1 MHWAQTKD
9 WCGRGLDLKLII
21 LIVQLY
27 PIVLS
32 WSFLS
37 WVVSTR
43 TFKESHC
50 PRDPVWDP
58 NLPLSNLQEVLRDW
72 QCLPW
77 STACGLFSSGVY
89 ELGWDLAIK
98 CWFKWKFLLESLDIL
113 GQFKDMQDL
122 VEWFAPG
129 STRGGTAPWR
139 SFTRARVAANPHGLK
154 KSHWGEGW
162 DLQWWLLT
170 RRLVEFEA
178 GCGQPWFH
186 RNFGGDIVNI
196 FTNNL

>member
-43 TFKESHC
+43 TFKKSHC

-58 NLPLSNLQEVLRDW
+58 NLPLSNLQEVLCDW

-89 ELGWDLAIK
+89 ELGWDLARNADSTGS
-98 CWFKWKFLLESLDIL
+98 FSWKAWIPSANLRTCRILLNGLH
-113 GQFKDMQDL
+113 QDL
-122 VEWFAPG
+122 QEVELHLGGFATCTGGSKPAWG
-129 STRGGTAPWR
+129 STRVTEVKDETFNGDYWHGG
-139 SFTRARVAANPHGLK
+139 
-154 KSHWGEGW
+154 
-162 DLQWWLLT
+162 
-170 RRLVEFEA
+170 LVEFEA
-178 GCGQPWFH
+178 GCGQPWF
-186 RNFGGDIVNI
+186 
-196 FTNNL
+196 

>member
-27 PIVLS
+27 PIVLY

-43 TFKESHC
+43 TFKEPHC

-58 NLPLSNLQEVLRDW
+58 NLPLSNLQEVLCDW

-89 ELGWDLAIK
+89 ELGWDLARNADSNGS
-98 CWFKWKFLLESLDIL
+98 FSWKAWY
-113 GQFKDMQDL
+113 GRPFKDMQDL

-139 SFTRARVAANPHGLK
+139 ICHVRGVAFLHWLN

-170 RRLVEFEA
+170 TGVWSSSKLVVDRF
-178 GCGQPWFH
+178 WF
-186 RNFGGDIVNI
+186 
-196 FTNNL
+196 

>member
-43 TFKESHC
+43 TFKKSHC

-58 NLPLSNLQEVLRDW
+58 NLPLSNLQEVLCDW

-89 ELGWDLAIK
+89 ELGWDLARNADSTGS
-98 CWFKWKFLLESLDIL
+98 FSWKAWIPSANLRTCRILLNGLHQDLQEVELHLGGFATCTGGSKPAWAQQESLRWRMRPSMVTIDTAVWSSSKLVVDSL
-113 GQFKDMQDL
+113 GF
-122 VEWFAPG
+122 
-129 STRGGTAPWR
+129 
-139 SFTRARVAANPHGLK
+139 
-154 KSHWGEGW
+154 
-162 DLQWWLLT
+162 
-170 RRLVEFEA
+170 
-178 GCGQPWFH
+178 
-186 RNFGGDIVNI
+186 RNFGGDIFLQTI
-196 FTNNL
+196 YR